1 MKIIKADRFGSPI
14 DGYALIMT
22 FFILGVL
29 LHFEFFVISE
39 TVTELIEIGCFLL
52 SSLLLIRT
60 GEKLKSKDILGVK
73 EIALGAL
80 QLYLLSSVLP
90 KAGTWSVLWFLLIA
104 FYLFCL
110 LDGALALVHSIL
122 AKWSADTSDL
132 LSRTESIVAIL
143 TGIPVAIF
151 AGIQLLI

>member
-1 MKIIKADRFGSPI
+1 M
-14 DGYALIMT
+14 
-22 FFILGVL
+22 
-29 LHFEFFVISE
+29 ISE

-132 LSRTESIVAIL
+132 LTLLQDKDIL
-143 TGIPVAIF
+143 KTASAMLEAKVKKEKISELLMKYWDLRPSEAEDFIQE
-151 AGIQLLI
+151 AGRRLK